1 MRILYR
7 SKARLDYLGAWVACW
22 IRHLRARLTRARN
35 ARCWMISCGS
45 FVRASGDLH
54 FFWTFVGH
62 LIPLPLPNH
71 LVFFFR
77 IFPPPTQFHA
87 YHSHFISIYS
97 YSSFTP
103 PHLHTVFFVFL
114 AWVSLFF
121 FIVRRFGYLVATLLH
136 IIPTLSFIWFPH
148 FLALSLPSLYEPSFM
163 LHAPILPTETNIAMS

>member
-62 LIPLPLPNH
+62 IIPLPLPNH

-77 IFPPPTQFHA
+77 IFPQPTQFHA
-87 YHSHFISIYS
+87 YHLHFISIYS
-97 YSSFTP
+97 YSSFTTP
-103 PHLHTVFFVFL
+103 SAHCLFCISCPGL
-114 AWVSLFF
+114 AFF
-121 FIVRRFGYLVATLLH
+121 FHSTTFWIPRNNFITHHPYTLLH
-136 IIPTLSFIWFPH
+136 LVSPFSRPFIALILRTLIHASRPH
-148 FLALSLPSLYEPSFM
+148 FAD
-163 LHAPILPTETNIAMS
+163 